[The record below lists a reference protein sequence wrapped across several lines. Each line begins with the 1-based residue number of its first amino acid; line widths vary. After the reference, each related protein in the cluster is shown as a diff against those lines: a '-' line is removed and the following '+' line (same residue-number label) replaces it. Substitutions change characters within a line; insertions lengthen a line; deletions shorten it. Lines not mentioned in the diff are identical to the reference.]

1 MVSASFPARADAD
14 NKKQVIASNLMA
26 AIAGPF
32 LQLYELVVQ
41 FNVAQLLDQ
50 QALTPVYQ

>member
-14 NKKQVIASNLMA
+14 NKMQVIASNLMA

-32 LQLYELVVQ
+32 MQIHELVMQ
-41 FNVAQLLDQ
+41 FNVAQLLNLQ
-50 QALTPVYQ
+50 ELTLVY